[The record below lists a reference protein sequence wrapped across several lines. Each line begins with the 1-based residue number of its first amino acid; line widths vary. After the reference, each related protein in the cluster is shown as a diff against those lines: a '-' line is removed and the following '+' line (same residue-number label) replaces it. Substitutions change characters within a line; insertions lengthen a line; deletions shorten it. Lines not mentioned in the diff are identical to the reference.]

1 MNTCFPQLPDEKCG
15 GGLQD
20 PSGAP
25 GRGLGNGLGKL
36 WALSFRPNYRRHT
49 ASTHKQMSLVSH
61 RKKKID
67 SQTKT
72 LRCEGMTR
80 HWYTIPVK
88 IGPNLHFPQG
98 PFVQQRELAAPRNWA
113 QFLHIDW
120 LQGSISIML
129 VQNELVEHKTI
140 PQFTKLVSAHF
151 FLWMSHWTPKILFPM
166 CLIEIGL
173 GVSNLSSLPPFF
185 KLAPAEKRPGN
196 LGNSSEYH
204 WCTCQCKILAW
215 PVVQQYRGSKRHGAT
230 F

>member
-1 MNTCFPQLPDEKCG
+1 MWGD
-15 GGLQD
+15 D
-20 PSGAP
+20 
-25 GRGLGNGLGKL
+25 
-36 WALSFRPNYRRHT
+36 
-49 ASTHKQMSLVSH
+49 
-61 RKKKID
+61 
-67 SQTKT
+67 KT
-72 LRCEGMTR
+72 LIHYPCE
-80 HWYTIPVK
+80 
-88 IGPNLHFPQG
+88 
-98 PFVQQRELAAPRNWA
+98 NWA
-113 QFLHIDW
+113 QSPFPTRSLCPTKGTCSPQK
-120 LQGSISIML
+120 LGAISTYRLIAGQYIHNACPEWISGT
-129 VQNELVEHKTI
+129 QNHPPVYQVGLC
-140 PQFTKLVSAHF
+140 PF